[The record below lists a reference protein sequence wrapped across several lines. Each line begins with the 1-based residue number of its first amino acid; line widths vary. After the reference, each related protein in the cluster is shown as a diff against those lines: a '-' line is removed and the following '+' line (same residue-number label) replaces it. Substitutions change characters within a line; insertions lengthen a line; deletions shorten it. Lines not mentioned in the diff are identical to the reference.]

1 MDQTVTKIEARQQA
15 KFCLNIEG
23 KDTPWHQETITA
35 KQIAELGGWDVSE
48 GVIEVDEHNNERQL
62 APDEVVKLSPGL
74 GFGKKHL
81 WKRG

>member
-1 MDQTVTKIEARQQA
+1 MDPTVTEIEARQQA

-23 KDTPWHQETITA
+23 KDVPWHQETITA
-35 KQIAELGGWDVSE
+35 KQIAELGGWDVSQ
-48 GVIEVDEHNNERQL
+48 GVIEVDEHRNERQL

-74 GFGKKHL
+74 AFGKKHL

>member
-1 MDQTVTKIEARQQA
+1 MDQIVTELEARQEP

-23 KDTPWHQETITA
+23 KDVPWDQETITA
-35 KQIAELGGWDVSE
+35 KQIAELGGWDISE

-62 APDEVVKLSPGL
+62 APDEVVKLRPGI